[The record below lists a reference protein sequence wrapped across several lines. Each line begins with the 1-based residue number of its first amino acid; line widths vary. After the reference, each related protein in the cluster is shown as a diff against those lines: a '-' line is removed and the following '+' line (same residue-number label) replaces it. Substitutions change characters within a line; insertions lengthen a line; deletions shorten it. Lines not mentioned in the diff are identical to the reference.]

1 MAGMGGGGTRSS
13 RDSLADFTGEL
24 GTGAVEVLVERVEG
38 GSFGEILT
46 HLAQFV
52 QGQSPGSA
60 PSGQA
65 GGGMAGPG
73 MGPGLGPGMGPGGPA
88 GFGAGLGGPGGME
101 GAFGGEGG
109 EDGGEEDLSAP
120 DLGGGAGGGQPAA
133 GPSPARGRG
142 GDGHN
147 HQHRPGAGNRAAGN
161 SRRSAVAS
169 NEPPQFTAGVIYL
182 GTGTPSTLKRKAA
195 QQGVDVLL
203 LFDVDVSRNSRTG
216 VVRTTTKATIYD
228 MYKNSAI
235 VKLKSL
241 SNIKVQNER
250 AKGDDPV
257 NDWIDDLV
265 AKIDDTSSGLVMTDL
280 PAGLKPEHAKGRV
293 ERLAADY
300 ASAPGNPLPILTE
313 ISFYYHRKLIDD
325 ELRTRVY
332 QQILGKEAGE
342 RLSLG
347 NAKERLDVLQ
357 RWMPK
362 D

>member
-1 MAGMGGGGTRSS
+1 M
-13 RDSLADFTGEL
+13 
-24 GTGAVEVLVERVEG
+24 
-38 GSFGEILT
+38 
-46 HLAQFV
+46 
-52 QGQSPGSA
+52 
-60 PSGQA
+60 
-65 GGGMAGPG
+65 
-73 MGPGLGPGMGPGGPA
+73 
-88 GFGAGLGGPGGME
+88 
-101 GAFGGEGG
+101 
-109 EDGGEEDLSAP
+109 
-120 DLGGGAGGGQPAA
+120 
-133 GPSPARGRG
+133 
-142 GDGHN
+142 
-147 HQHRPGAGNRAAGN
+147 
-161 SRRSAVAS
+161 
-169 NEPPQFTAGVIYL
+169 IYL
-182 GTGTPSTLKRKAA
+182 GTGTASTLKRKAA

-228 MYKNSAI
+228 MYKNSAL

-265 AKIDDTSSGLVMTDL
+265 AKIDDTSRGLVMTDL

-313 ISFYYHRKLIDD
+313 IAFYYHRKLIDD

-342 RLSLG
+342 KLSLG
-347 NAKERLDVLQ
+347 NAQERLDVLQ